1 VTHILLTS
9 LKLYEEFAKLENF
22 EPRFEYKKS
31 KPLTELNSNLKCKV
45 NGKEVCGFSHF
56 KNVCKEMEIS
66 FSSRSVDKCILCD
79 EHKNCSTNCDKN
91 CEICNKWNIHIR
103 LVKLVREKSRLD
115 TQIQY
120 QKKCKITNQSK
131 YLVVSADMQ
140 KTLQIPKLKK
150 NYFCEKLSVYNMTF
164 AQLGINGESICVL
177 SHEEQINKNSS
188 DIFNHYLKFF
198 FSDLCQ
204 NSDNLVIKCDNC
216 CSQQKSWLFLTSL
229 ILIVN
234 GPEFRPKSIEI
245 DYYETGHSF
254 QAADSVHSNISTKMK
269 EFDNIYSYNHL
280 ISIIKTSR
288 KNLKLELLK
297 YNEMYV
303 FKDLSKKKKPF
314 NLKKLK
320 SIKFIKGSSKLFVKF
335 DFEDNFLE
343 YSILEKKF
351 QSEIDDYIENSISTL
366 IKLEKQSKPVG
377 IKSNKYQNL
386 IRDTTKLNNT
396 YKEFYQNL
404 KISDI

>member
-1 VTHILLTS
+1 
-9 LKLYEEFAKLENF
+9 
-22 EPRFEYKKS
+22 
-31 KPLTELNSNLKCKV
+31 V
-45 NGKEVCGFSHF
+45 NE
-56 KNVCKEMEIS
+56 
-66 FSSRSVDKCILCD
+66 
-79 EHKNCSTNCDKN
+79 
-91 CEICNKWNIHIR
+91 
-103 LVKLVREKSRLD
+103 
-115 TQIQY
+115 
-120 QKKCKITNQSK
+120 
-131 YLVVSADMQ
+131 
-140 KTLQIPKLKK
+140 
-150 NYFCEKLSVYNMTF
+150 
-164 AQLGINGESICVL
+164 
-177 SHEEQINKNSS
+177 
-188 DIFNHYLKFF
+188 
-198 FSDLCQ
+198 
-204 NSDNLVIKCDNC
+204 
-216 CSQQKSWLFLTSL
+216 
-229 ILIVN
+229 
-234 GPEFRPKSIEI
+234 PEFRPKSIEI